1 MAITLKKAS
10 LSIRII
16 TLTLWVAAAVAGIGG
31 LLWYPDSFT
40 AANIASVLL
49 RFQGEVLLVYLVMS
63 ALRGLSLLPSTPL
76 VIAGTLI
83 YPDQPWLVLLVSISG
98 IAFSS
103 SMIYFFSELLGTSEY
118 FEKKKPDL
126 AHHIHNRLEHP
137 TGFLFVA
144 AWAFFPFVP
153 TDAVCYVAGTVKM
166 DYLKFLGAVLLGEF
180 VLCSIYIFLG
190 GSLFNSLFS

>member
-10 LSIRII
+10 LTVRII
-16 TLTLWVAAAVAGIGG
+16 TLATWASIAIAGIGG
-31 LLWYPDSFT
+31 FLLYPDSFT
-40 AANIASVLL
+40 ASNIASILL
-49 RFQGEVLLVYLVMS
+49 RFQGEVLLIYLAMS
-63 ALRGLSLLPSTPL
+63 ALRGLSLLPSSPL

-118 FEKKKPDL
+118 FEERTPAL
-126 AHHIHNRLEHP
+126 TRRLHNRLEHP

-144 AWAFFPFVP
+144 AWSFFPFVP
-153 TDAVCYVAGTVKM
+153 TDAVCYVAGMAKM
-166 DYLKFLGAVLLGEF
+166 DYLKFIGAVLAGEL

-190 GSLFNSLFS
+190 GSLFNSFL